1 MESGTSSSTD
11 GYVVTVDIG
20 PVDLF
25 NLKSTQGI
33 GTSVNSSYLTMT
45 GSAIDDSEG
54 VDAIAVTD
62 GKGIKA
68 ANFAEDMAPPEF
80 VGFSL
85 DMNAA
90 TLALTFSE
98 SMNLSSL
105 LVNNLTLYSD
115 ESY

>member
-1 MESGTSSSTD
+1 MYSYILMESGTGSSTD

-80 VGFSL
+80 GGFSL
-85 DMNAA
+85 DMNAT

-105 LVNNLTLYSD
+105 LVNKL
-115 ESY
+115 